1 MINGEKD
8 YNEKQQKEIAKILKS
23 KRLERKLN
31 LEELSEGICSVSYL
45 SRMENG
51 FVKLQEPYV
60 KQLFEKLDIDY
71 DDLKK
76 SRQTNMFLELIK
88 KDLLNQK
95 KEYNKLIDTMV
106 TSNHY
111 LDIEQELVLLFDAII
126 NKRYDEAEMV
136 MESIDKARYIYSDNE
151 KIFYMYLIAR
161 YYFETSQINLACH
174 QLKSLLSEKI
184 EEEILYW
191 VIYELNLQILFNIGN
206 DYFYIRDYNKFLKE
220 SPSYYFSKDYLK
232 HNLKMNVIMS
242 KYDYIEAI
250 NNMEDLY
257 KDISI
262 DDISLKE
269 EYYYHLGLI
278 YLSYNKN
285 ELLIEKLIKY
295 IDNKQILMLLVI
307 AYMNVKNHK
316 IYPLIF
322 NKINNQEFSK
332 YEELLKNI
340 CLYAKYKTTSN
351 NVVNLHNFLKNKIF
365 KQLIFSQNIYL
376 EKVYKKELIE
386 INLRCSKYK
395 EACNIMINNFNS
407 FYK

>member
-1 MINGEKD
+1 M
-8 YNEKQQKEIAKILKS
+8 
-23 KRLERKLN
+23 
-31 LEELSEGICSVSYL
+31 
-45 SRMENG
+45 
-51 FVKLQEPYV
+51 
-60 KQLFEKLDIDY
+60 LF
-71 DDLKK
+71 
-76 SRQTNMFLELIK
+76 
-88 KDLLNQK
+88 
-95 KEYNKLIDTMV
+95 
-106 TSNHY
+106 
-111 LDIEQELVLLFDAII
+111 
-126 NKRYDEAEMV
+126 
-136 MESIDKARYIYSDNE
+136 
-151 KIFYMYLIAR
+151 
-161 YYFETSQINLACH
+161 
-174 QLKSLLSEKI
+174 
-184 EEEILYW
+184 

-206 DYFYIRDYNKFLKE
+206 DFYYIRDYHKFVKE

-242 KYDYIEAI
+242 KYDYEDAI
-250 NNMEDLY
+250 NCMEDFY
-257 KDISI
+257 KEISI

-278 YLSYNKN
+278 YLNYNKN

-295 IDNKQILMLLVI
+295 IDNKKILMLLVI

-351 NVVNLHNFLKNKIF
+351 NVVNLHNLLKNKIF
-365 KQLIFSQNIYL
+365 KQLSFSQNIYL
-376 EKVYKKELIE
+376 EKIYKKELIE

-395 EACNIMINNFNS
+395 EACNILINNFNS